1 MTEDK
6 LIDLWSEDD
15 LDRALGAL
23 HGDVLTDQA
32 ELGNTRATFL
42 AAVNRPV
49 RRKRRWAYGLTAAA
63 AVVTLVVTG
72 FVVTTNSP
80 GGTAEAKAGLNAA
93 ADHVVAKDP
102 VIPPGKYRYRVS
114 HEWNYSMMELAPN
127 KSVSFLE
134 ESLIETWIPADR
146 SQEWMQRKA
155 PTGNRKLL
163 SGTQQELE
171 RATKLMGDSEPE
183 VLRAKC
189 GDFYLNEGEKPCT
202 QAGSWQDPSPEWA
215 ASLPRD
221 PKALYKRL
229 KKDAPHNSR
238 GETELLVY
246 AADALRTGEVPAD
259 VRSALYRALGYLD
272 NLEVSDRAANLDG
285 KVGIAYGSD
294 DGEERQ
300 EIIIDPRTG
309 DFIGERKV
317 FTSGKDRGDVIGF
330 SSVATSIV
338 DKIGVRP
345 SR

>member
-1 MTEDK
+1 MTDDK
-6 LIDLWSEDD
+6 LIDLWSEDE

-23 HGDVLTDQA
+23 HGDVRTDQA
-32 ELGNTRATFL
+32 ELEATRATFL

-49 RRKRRWAYGLTAAA
+49 RRKRGWAYALTAAA
-63 AVVTLVVTG
+63 AVAALVVGG
-72 FVVTTNSP
+72 FVITTTSP

-102 VIPPGKYRYRVS
+102 VIPPGKYRYRVT
-114 HEWNYSMMELAPN
+114 HAWHLGMTETGPN
-127 KSVSFLE
+127 KIVSYLE

-146 SQEWMQRKA
+146 SQVWMQRSVQ
-155 PTGNRKLL
+155 TGNRKLI

-171 RATKLMGDSEPE
+171 FVNKLMADSLPE

-189 GDFYLNEGEKPCT
+189 GDFHLPEGEKPCT
-202 QAGSWQDPSPEWA
+202 RAGSWQDPTPEWA
-215 ASLPRD
+215 AGLPRD

-229 KKDAPHNSR
+229 KKDAPRNSR

-246 AADALRTGEVPAD
+246 AADALRTGNVPAD

-272 NLEVSDRAANLDG
+272 HLEVSDRAANLAG

-294 DGEERQ
+294 DGTERQ

-309 DFIGERKV
+309 DFIGERDVVTDGKNRGQV
-317 FTSGKDRGDVIGF
+317 MGFTSVT
-330 SSVATSIV
+330 TSIV
-338 DKIGVRP
+338 DQIGTRP
-345 SR
+345 AR